1 VSSATSAVPDVGGGH
16 GDRRGAMKAC
26 KADRQ
31 TFCADVE
38 KGGGRVMRCMKD
50 HADRLSP
57 PCNDALAALR
67 AERQGK

>member
-1 VSSATSAVPDVGGGH
+1 
-16 GDRRGAMKAC
+16 MKAC